1 MITDLVAY
9 SLRRAVAG
17 LELNGELGL
26 LSEPWKS
33 MVEYLAG
40 LDGKLR
46 VVAWEAMM
54 TARPDWQELV
64 MAMANQNPD
73 APSPQGNP
81 LSYATMAD
89 VARTVSAQRWLWKQ
103 WNAESVINVLASDPG
118 IGKTRFALDLA
129 RRLYHGLPWPD
140 GQTSTL
146 PAGTRTLWVQGDRNY
161 AEMLQGLHD
170 FGLPEDGVVLG
181 SSPEEPFGSLDLDD
195 PETLQNL
202 ETRIVDSGVA
212 LAVIDTVGMCT
223 ARNLSRAEEAR
234 LFFAPIMELSHRTNV
249 TTLALTHLSANK
261 EALGRRIVE
270 KARVVLKM
278 TQPDPINQPDR
289 RRLWVD
295 KTAVVKPPPLGITMG
310 THGNEYDL
318 DPPAEPAC
326 DPSQPA
332 RFPGRLDACKA
343 WLTVE
348 LTSGPARVGALR
360 KAAEQAE
367 YPTGTL
373 YAASKALG
381 VIEYHQEA
389 RKWWKLPHE
398 ADLDTPY

>member
-1 MITDLVAY
+1 MIPDLAAY
-9 SLRRAVAG
+9 SLGRVVAG
-17 LELNGELGL
+17 LEINGELAL

-54 TARPDWQELV
+54 TARPDWHELI
-64 MAMANQNPD
+64 MAVANQNPD
-73 APSPQGNP
+73 GPPPQANL
-81 LSYATMAD
+81 LSYATLAD
-89 VARTVSAQRWLWKQ
+89 VAKTVSAQRWLWPQ
-103 WNAESVINVLASDPG
+103 WSAESVLNALASDPG

-140 GQTSTL
+140 GQPNTL
-146 PAGTRTLWVQGDRNY
+146 PAGTRTLWVQGDRNF
-161 AEMLQGLHD
+161 AEMLQGARD
-170 FGLPEDGVVLG
+170 FGIPDDGVVLG
-181 SSPEEPFGSLDLDD
+181 SSPEEPMGSLDLDD

-202 ETRIVDSGVA
+202 ETRIVASKVA
-212 LAVIDTVGMCT
+212 LVVIDTVGMCT
-223 ARNLSRAEEAR
+223 GRNLTRADEAR
-234 LFFAPIMELSHRTNV
+234 LFFAPIMELSQRTSV

-310 THGNEYDL
+310 TDGNEYDL
-318 DPPAEPAC
+318 NPPAEPYS
-326 DPSQPA
+326 DP
-332 RFPGRLDACKA
+332 RKPGRSPEKLEACKA
-343 WLTVE
+343 WL
-348 LTSGPARVGALR
+348 
-360 KAAEQAE
+360 AAELAHGPPASALSE
-367 YPTGTL
+367 RPPRRRIRKRGTL
-373 YAASKALG
+373 YATRVTPWASSST
-381 VIEYHQEA
+381 
-389 RKWWKLPHE
+389 
-398 ADLDTPY
+398 DLDDRK